1 MHRKSPHK
9 AKRLIIAANRLPV
22 IVSRENEKD
31 YKYIPSPGG
40 LVTALSALKG
50 KYESIWLGWP
60 GIMDPE
66 IFDCK
71 KVSKDLRDNYGA
83 EPVFLNRRQIN
94 HYYFS
99 YCNRVLWPVL
109 HYLPDN
115 TFYEERSY
123 LAYKEVNQIFADKII
138 ALIGKKQ
145 PENEIIWIQDY
156 QLMLLPAMLRA
167 HFPDARIG
175 FFLHTP
181 FPSSE
186 MFRTL
191 PYREELLQGL
201 LGASLIGFHTFN
213 YQRHFSSSVLHILGI
228 EAEFSRIKLNTHT
241 LYMGTFPIGI
251 DTEKINKTIETSSK
265 ARESNQEVVRHI
277 TKGRRMILCVD
288 RLDYTKG
295 IPDRLRAYRKFLHRN
310 PERVDQVV
318 LIQIAV
324 PSRTEIKDY
333 QALKYEVEEIVS
345 QIEEDFEHKEL
356 APIRFLYRSFPFE
369 RLSCFYL
376 AADVALVTPYF
387 DGMNLVAKEYV
398 AIKKDKGVL
407 ILSERAGAAYELGEA
422 LLINPW
428 NSDQISLAIEEALD
442 MSPEEQARRM
452 NSMYDKILRN
462 DVHYW
467 SNSFLKSLEE
477 HSEEEVESVTIF
489 LSESIQSEIIP
500 AFQKATRRI
509 LLLDYDGTLREITNL
524 PMNAKPDEELLSLL
538 EGLSTLPHTDLAIV
552 TGRKTDEII
561 NWLGHL
567 NLIFSTEHGL
577 RIKLPHKDIWHY
589 NASISTAHSWYGEV
603 REVLEQYNRTT
614 PGSFME
620 EKEASLTWHYR
631 MVDPTLGKWKANELK
646 INLQN
651 ALANHPLE
659 VVSGKMVVEIR
670 PQGIHKG
677 NIFSYLQQMGHQYD
691 FLIAIGDDTTDEY
704 MFNAMPLSCIGIK
717 VGKVQTRAQ
726 YRLHTVTEVR
736 SLLWK
741 LLRSET

>member
-1 MHRKSPHK
+1 MLKSHT
-9 AKRLIIAANRLPV
+9 AKTKKLIIAANRLPV
-22 IVSRENEKD
+22 IVSRKNEKD
-31 YKYIPSPGG
+31 YKYITSPGG
-40 LVTALSALKG
+40 LVAALSALKS
-50 KYESIWLGWP
+50 KYESTWLGWP

-66 IFDCK
+66 LFDCE
-71 KVSKDLRDNYGA
+71 KVSQDLRKNYGA
-83 EPVFLNRRQIN
+83 EPIFLNRRQIN
-94 HYYFS
+94 RYYFS
-99 YCNRVLWPVL
+99 YSNRVLWPVL
-109 HYLPDN
+109 HYLPDY
-115 TFYEERSY
+115 TLYEERSY
-123 LAYKEVNQIFADKII
+123 LAYKEVNQIFADRII
-138 ALIGKKQ
+138 SLLEKKHSG
-145 PENEIIWIQDY
+145 NEMIWIQDY

-167 HFPDARIG
+167 RLPDACIG

-228 EAEFSRIKLNTHT
+228 EAEFSRIKLDTHT
-241 LYMGTFPIGI
+241 LHMGTFPIGV
-251 DTEKINKTIETSSK
+251 DTEKIRKTVESPGLNGETMK
-265 ARESNQEVVRHI
+265 VMVQNI
-277 TKGRRMILCVD
+277 IKGRRMILCVD

-310 PERVDQVV
+310 PERVNQVI

-333 QALKYEVEEIVS
+333 QSLKYEVEEIIS

-356 APIRFLYRSFPFE
+356 APIRFLYRSFSFE
-369 RLSCFYL
+369 HLACFYQ

-428 NSDQISLAIEEALD
+428 NSDQISLAIEEALN
-442 MSPEEQARRM
+442 MSIEEQTRRM
-452 NSMYDKILRN
+452 SSMYDKVLAN
-462 DVHYW
+462 DIHYW
-467 SNSFLKSLEE
+467 SNSFLKSLAD
-477 HSEEEVESVTIF
+477 HTEEESESVTLF
-489 LSESIQSEIIP
+489 LSDKIQTEIIP
-500 AFQKATRRI
+500 AFQKASRRI

-524 PMNAKPDEELLSLL
+524 PMNAEPDKELLSLL
-538 EGLSTLPHTDLAIV
+538 ENLSALPNTDIAIV

-567 NLIFSTEHGL
+567 NVIFSTEHGL
-577 RIKLPHKDIWHY
+577 RIKLPHEELWHY
-589 NASISTAHSWYGEV
+589 NASTGTVHSWYGEV
-603 REVLEQYNRTT
+603 REVLEQYNRAT

-620 EKEASLTWHYR
+620 AKEASLTWHYR
-631 MVDPTLGKWKANELK
+631 MVDPILGKWKANELK

-659 VVSGKMVVEIR
+659 VVSGKMVVEVR

-677 NIFSYLQQMGHQYD
+677 NIFPYLQQKGYQYD
-691 FLIAIGDDTTDEY
+691 FLMAIGDDATDEY

-726 YRLHTVTEVR
+726 YRLHTVAEVR

-741 LLRSET
+741 LLKK

>member
-1 MHRKSPHK
+1 MEPEGFDCEK
-9 AKRLIIAANRLPV
+9 
-22 IVSRENEKD
+22 VSR
-31 YKYIPSPGG
+31 
-40 LVTALSALKG
+40 
-50 KYESIWLGWP
+50 
-60 GIMDPE
+60 
-66 IFDCK
+66 
-71 KVSKDLRDNYGA
+71 DLRENYGA
-83 EPVFLNRRQIN
+83 EAVFLNRRQIN
-94 HYYFS
+94 RHYFS
-99 YCNRVLWPVL
+99 YSNQVLWPVL
-109 HYLPDN
+109 HYLPDY
-115 TFYEERSY
+115 TLYEERSY
-123 LAYKEVNQIFADKII
+123 LAYKEVNEIFADKVVE
-138 ALIGKKQ
+138 LLEKGGEEKQKGKNKL
-145 PENEIIWIQDY
+145 IWIQDY
-156 QLMLLPAMLRA
+156 QLMLLPALLRA
-167 HFPDARIG
+167 RLPDAHIG

-228 EAEFSRIKLNTHT
+228 EAEFLRIKLDTHT
-241 LYMGTFPIGI
+241 LHMGTFPIGV
-251 DTEKINKTIETSSK
+251 DTEKIRNTVERPSSVQDK
-265 ARESNQEVVRHI
+265 NQKLVANIVR
-277 TKGRRMILCVD
+277 GRQMILSVD

-295 IPDRLRAYRKFLHRN
+295 IPGRLRAYRKFLHRN
-310 PERVDQVV
+310 PEKVDQTV

-333 QALKYEVEEIVS
+333 QALKYQVEEIIS
-345 QIEEDFEHKEL
+345 QIQEDFEHKENS
-356 APIRFLYRSFPFE
+356 PIHFLYRSFPFE
-369 RLSCFYL
+369 RLASFYE

-398 AIKKDKGVL
+398 AIKKNKGVL

-428 NSDQISLAIEEALD
+428 NADEISLAIERALAMEIKEQRQR
-442 MSPEEQARRM
+442 MS
-452 NSMYDKILRN
+452 SMYDKILRN

-467 SNSFLKSLEE
+467 SNSFLKQLEE
-477 HSEEEVESVTIF
+477 HGEEETEEATLF
-489 LSESIQSEIIP
+489 LSENIQKEILS
-500 AFQKATRRI
+500 AFQKASRRLI
-509 LLLDYDGTLREITNL
+509 LLDYDGTLMEITNL
-524 PMNAKPDEELLSLL
+524 PMDAEPDKELLSLL
-538 EGLSTLPHTDLAIV
+538 EEMSTLDHTDVAIV
-552 TGRKTDEII
+552 TGRKTQEVL

-567 NLIFSTEHGL
+567 KLIFSTEHGL
-577 RIKLPHKDIWHY
+577 RIKLPEKDWHY
-589 NASISTAHSWYGEV
+589 NFSGEKLHSWYGEV
-603 REVLEQYNRTT
+603 REVLEQFNRAT

-659 VVSGKMVVEIR
+659 VVSGKMVVEVR

-677 NIFSYLQQMGHQYD
+677 NIFRYLEQEGFKHNFIM
-691 FLIAIGDDTTDEY
+691 AMGDDATDEY

-726 YRLHTVTEVR
+726 YRLHTVKEVR
-736 SLLWK
+736 KLLWR
-741 LLRSET
+741 LTRSLA